1 MPQGF
6 SPLRWSPLA
15 AILAAATLLALILV
29 NLLTLGGIN
38 SARPLIIHTRQLH
51 DALGRMR
58 AALADAESAQRG
70 FLLTGD
76 RLFLEAV
83 QRANDSLFAGFAQV
97 MRAAADDG
105 GRPIPPDL
113 LPRIFEPFR
122 RGAKTGAKQADG
134 LGLGLFIARQIVLAH
149 GGKIGVRSAERDGT
163 TFTVALPS
171 EAGQRSGAATVAVA
185 SAQGAGGRLVPGRSA
200 L

>member
-1 MPQGF
+1 MPQHGF

-29 NLLTLGGIN
+29 NLMTLGGIN
-38 SARPLIIHTRQLH
+38 SARPLIIHARQLH

-76 RLFLEAV
+76 RLFLEPV
-83 QRANDSLFAGFAQV
+83 QRANDSLFAGFAEV

-105 GRPIPPDL
+105 MLEGRMSELERLASGKMD
-113 LPRIFEPFR
+113 RIRRTIELYQRGQTAAALALFR
-122 RGAKTGAKQADG
+122 GRGNSGWT
-134 LGLGLFIARQIVLAH
+134 
-149 GGKIGVRSAERDGT
+149 
-163 TFTVALPS
+163 
-171 EAGQRSGAATVAVA
+171 RSGA
-185 SAQGAGGRLVPGRSA
+185 
-200 L
+200 